1 MTKDNKIE
9 HNNTSI
15 TLDDEQ
21 RVKVLSPGMLVAKR
35 FFRNRLAVIGLVIIL
50 AMFLFSFLGGLLA
63 PYSEIQV
70 FKEYEI
76 IEKDY
81 AGAAVNV
88 EYQYIDAPGET
99 FPAVAKAQLI
109 LAINKGKDS
118 FVSKDITYF
127 LIQEGEAFYRIVE
140 FQEYA
145 TVISLKGINRFTAV
159 GTEVV
164 TKEMEAAY
172 ALAQES
178 GETSFELKGDTYYI
192 IKSGK
197 TTSIAIAKDI
207 SIASKLVF
215 NTYSQ
220 DTALDY
226 DFRYAAEKA
235 MNEKSSDF
243 EVNDTAYYIELD
255 EEDYS
260 AIIYLVNGDERE
272 EYAFASDININTV
285 GSDFL
290 TIEFRDAVK
299 EAIANGDTSFIMA
312 DQEGVD
318 IDYNIVRKNNQ
329 YLIRKNTETQL
340 INVFESPSKTHLL
353 GTDGNGMD
361 IMTRLMYGGRISL
374 MIGFVVVILETLLG
388 VILGGI
394 AGYFGKWIDNLIMRV
409 VDIVNCIPA
418 MPLYIILGSIMSAMK
433 VDPKI
438 RIYLLMVILAAL
450 GWPSI
455 ARMVRGQI
463 LSLREQEFMTATEAL
478 GISVP
483 RRIFKHL
490 VPNVIPQLTVISTM
504 NLGSVILVEATLSY
518 LGIGVKFPYAS
529 WGNIINA
536 VNDIYVMT
544 NYLFVWIPAGVL
556 ILLTVLGFNFVGDG
570 LRDAFD
576 PKMKR

>member
-1 MTKDNKIE
+1 M
-9 HNNTSI
+9 
-15 TLDDEQ
+15 
-21 RVKVLSPGMLVAKR
+21 
-35 FFRNRLAVIGLVIIL
+35 
-50 AMFLFSFLGGLLA
+50 
-63 PYSEIQV
+63 
-70 FKEYEI
+70 
-76 IEKDY
+76 
-81 AGAAVNV
+81 
-88 EYQYIDAPGET
+88 
-99 FPAVAKAQLI
+99 
-109 LAINKGKDS
+109 
-118 FVSKDITYF
+118 SKDIAYF

-140 FQEYA
+140 YQDYA
-145 TVISLKGINRFTAV
+145 TVLNLKGINRFTAL
-159 GTEVV
+159 GSEVV

-172 ALAQES
+172 ALAQEAE
-178 GETSFELKGDTYYI
+178 ETSFELEGNTYYI
-192 IKSGK
+192 NKSGK
-197 TTSIAIAKDI
+197 TTSIALAKDI

-220 DTALDY
+220 DTALVY
-226 DFRYAAEKA
+226 SFRYIAEKA
-235 MNEKSSDF
+235 MNEKASAF
-243 EVNDTAYYIELD
+243 EINGTAYEIELD

-260 AIIYLVNGDERE
+260 AIIYKVDGDERV
-272 EYAFASDININTV
+272 EYAFASNININTV

-299 EAIANGDTSFIMA
+299 EAIANNDTSFIMA
-312 DQEGVD
+312 DQKGID
-318 IDYNIVRKNNQ
+318 IEYSIIRKNNQ
-329 YLIRKNTETQL
+329 YMIRKNTETQL
-340 INVFESPSKTHLL
+340 INVYESPSRTHLL

-361 IMTRLMYGGRISL
+361 ILTRLMYGGRISL
-374 MIGFVVVILETLLG
+374 MIGFIVVILETILG

-394 AGYFGKWIDNLIMRV
+394 AGYFGKWVDSLIMRI
-409 VDIVNCIPA
+409 VDIVNCIPSL
-418 MPLYIILGSIMSAMK
+418 PLYIILGSIMTYMK

-438 RIYLLMVILAAL
+438 RIYLLMLILAAL

-504 NLGSVILVEATLSY
+504 NLGSVILVEATLSF
-518 LGIGVKFPYAS
+518 LGIGVKFPFAS

-556 ILLTVLGFNFVGDG
+556 ILMTVLGFNFAGDG

>member
-1 MTKDNKIE
+1 MMKDDKKENT
-9 HNNTSI
+9 NTST

-50 AMFLFSFLGGLLA
+50 AMFLFSFLGGLFT
-63 PYSEIQV
+63 PYSETQV

-88 EYQYIDAPGET
+88 DYQYIDAAGET

-109 LAINKGKDS
+109 LAINKGNDS
-118 FVSKDITYF
+118 FESKGITYS
-127 LIQEGEAFYRIVE
+127 LIKEGEDFYRIIE
-140 FQEYA
+140 YQDYA
-145 TVISLKGINRFTAV
+145 TVVSLKGINRFTAL
-159 GTEVV
+159 GSEVV

-172 ALAQES
+172 ASAQEAE
-178 GETSFELKGDTYYI
+178 ETSFELEGKTYYI
-192 IKSGK
+192 NKSGK
-197 TTSIAIAKDI
+197 TTSIAFAKVI
-207 SIASKLVF
+207 SVASKLVF

-226 DFRYAAEKA
+226 DFRYTTEKA
-235 MNEKSSDF
+235 MNEKVTEF
-243 EVNDTAYYIELD
+243 KVNGTAYEIELD
-255 EEDYS
+255 EEDNS
-260 AIIYLVNGDERE
+260 AIIYKVDGDERL
-272 EYAFASDININTV
+272 EYAFASNININTV

-290 TIEFRDAVK
+290 TIDFRDAVK

-312 DQEGVD
+312 DQENVD
-318 IDYNIVRKNNQ
+318 VEYKIIRENNQ
-329 YLIRKNTETQL
+329 YLIRRNTETQL
-340 INVFESPSKTHLL
+340 INVYESPSKVHLL

-361 IMTRLMYGGRISL
+361 ILTRLMYGGRISL
-374 MIGFVVVILETLLG
+374 MIGFIVVILETILG

-394 AGYFGKWIDNLIMRV
+394 AGYFGKWVDSLIMRI
-409 VDIVNCIPA
+409 VDIVNCIPSL
-418 MPLYIILGSIMSAMK
+418 PLYIILGSIMTYMK
-433 VDPKI
+433 VDPKL
-438 RIYLLMVILAAL
+438 RIYILMLILAVL

-504 NLGSVILVEATLSY
+504 NLGSVILVEATLSF
-518 LGIGVKFPYAS
+518 LGLGVKFPFAS

-556 ILLTVLGFNFVGDG
+556 ILMTVLGFNFVGDG

>member
-1 MTKDNKIE
+1 MMKDDEKENT
-9 HNNTSI
+9 NTST

-50 AMFLFSFLGGLLA
+50 AMFLFSFLGGLFT
-63 PYSEIQV
+63 PYSETQV

-88 EYQYIDAPGET
+88 DYQYIDAAGET

-109 LAINKGKDS
+109 LAINKGNDS
-118 FVSKDITYF
+118 FESKGITYS
-127 LIQEGEAFYRIVE
+127 LIKEGEDFYRIIE
-140 FQEYA
+140 YQDYA
-145 TVISLKGINRFTAV
+145 TVVSLKGINRFTAL
-159 GTEVV
+159 GSEVV

-172 ALAQES
+172 ASAQEAE
-178 GETSFELKGDTYYI
+178 ETSFELEGKTYYI
-192 IKSGK
+192 NKSGK
-197 TTSIAIAKDI
+197 TTSIAFAKVI
-207 SIASKLVF
+207 SVASKLVF

-226 DFRYAAEKA
+226 DFRYTTEKA
-235 MNEKSSDF
+235 MNEKVTEF
-243 EVNDTAYYIELD
+243 KVNGTAYEIELD
-255 EEDYS
+255 EEDNS
-260 AIIYLVNGDERE
+260 AIIYKVDGDERL
-272 EYAFASDININTV
+272 EYAFASNININTV

-290 TIEFRDAVK
+290 TIDFRDAVK

-312 DQEGVD
+312 DQENVD
-318 IDYNIVRKNNQ
+318 VEYKIIRENNQ
-329 YLIRKNTETQL
+329 YLIRRNTETQL
-340 INVFESPSKTHLL
+340 INVYESPSKVHLL

-361 IMTRLMYGGRISL
+361 ILTRLMYGGRISL
-374 MIGFVVVILETLLG
+374 MIGFIVVILETILG

-394 AGYFGKWIDNLIMRV
+394 AGYFGKWVDSLIMRI
-409 VDIVNCIPA
+409 VDIVNCIPSL
-418 MPLYIILGSIMSAMK
+418 PLYIILGSIMTYMK
-433 VDPKI
+433 VDPKL
-438 RIYLLMVILAAL
+438 RIYILMLILAVL

-504 NLGSVILVEATLSY
+504 NLGSVILVEATLSF
-518 LGIGVKFPYAS
+518 LGLGVKFPFAS

-556 ILLTVLGFNFVGDG
+556 ILMTVLGFNFVGDG

>member
-1 MTKDNKIE
+1 MMKDDKKENI
-9 HNNTSI
+9 NTST

-35 FFRNRLAVIGLVIIL
+35 FFRNRLAVIGLVIIFV
-50 AMFLFSFLGGLLA
+50 MFLFSFLGGLFA
-63 PYSEIQV
+63 PYSETQV

-88 EYQYIDAPGET
+88 DYQYTDAPGET
-99 FPAVAKAQLI
+99 FPGVAKAQFI
-109 LAINKGKDS
+109 LAINKGYDG
-118 FVSKDITYF
+118 FVYKDITYQ
-127 LIQEGEAFYRIVE
+127 LIPEGEDFYRIVQ
-140 FQEYA
+140 FQDYA
-145 TVISLKGINRFTAV
+145 TVINLKGISRFTAV

-172 ALAQES
+172 NAAKVAE
-178 GETSFELKGDTYYI
+178 ETSFVLEGNIYYI
-192 IKSGK
+192 VSNGK
-197 TTSIAIAKDI
+197 TTSIALAKVI

-226 DFRYAAEKA
+226 DFRYTAEKS
-235 MNEKSSDF
+235 MNEKASAF
-243 EVNDTAYYIELD
+243 EVNGTAYEIELD
-255 EEDYS
+255 EEDHS
-260 AIIYLVNGDERE
+260 AIIYKADGDERE
-272 EYAFASDININTV
+272 EYAFASNININTV

-299 EAIANGDTSFIMA
+299 EAIANDHTSFSMD

-318 IDYNIVRKNNQ
+318 VVYNIIRKNNQ

-340 INVFESPSKTHLL
+340 INVFESPSRVHIL

-361 IMTRLMYGGRISL
+361 ILTRLMYGGRISL
-374 MIGFVVVILETLLG
+374 MIGFVVVILETIIG

-394 AGYFGKWIDNLIMRV
+394 AGYFGKWVDNLIMRI
-409 VDIVNCIPA
+409 VDIVNCIPS
-418 MPLYIILGSIMSAMK
+418 MPLYIILGSIMTYMK

-438 RIYLLMVILAAL
+438 RIYLLMLILAVL

-504 NLGSVILVEATLSY
+504 NLGSVILVEATLSF
-518 LGIGVKFPYAS
+518 LGIGVKFPFAS

-536 VNDIYVMT
+536 VNNIYVMT

-556 ILLTVLGFNFVGDG
+556 ILMTVLGFNFVGDG